1 MCYAFIN
8 SDKGQTDL
16 KIAMDAVAN
25 TVASKKLMRSTGN
38 WYKQYSHH
46 NLPVKYSAIS
56 LGIYL
61 SVNPS

>member
-38 WYKQYSHH
+38 
-46 NLPVKYSAIS
+46 
-56 LGIYL
+56 
-61 SVNPS
+61 